1 MVLLRFY
8 FREEGEWWLGDYVFT
23 HILNFSNHFNFLRSH
38 VLSYSETRKATLFM
52 LDTKF
57 HFACNESNLYQNLVK
72 FQNIMVSIAWKL
84 FFGSVNFQESCH
96 LAEKR

>member
-1 MVLLRFY
+1 
-8 FREEGEWWLGDYVFT
+8 
-23 HILNFSNHFNFLRSH
+23 
-38 VLSYSETRKATLFM
+38 M

-72 FQNIMVSIAWKL
+72 FQNIMVSIAWEL